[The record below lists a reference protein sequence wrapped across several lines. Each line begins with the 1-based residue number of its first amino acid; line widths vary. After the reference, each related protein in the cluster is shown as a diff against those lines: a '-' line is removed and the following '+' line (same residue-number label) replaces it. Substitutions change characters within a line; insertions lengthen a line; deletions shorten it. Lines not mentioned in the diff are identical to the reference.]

1 MVKLL
6 YLYNFIVTALFAA
19 AGLVSAKAFN
29 QTIFA
34 LLFIPVALYFFRLLF
49 RRGLKNIVSSATDII
64 PTTYI
69 PSNLTDVSANGE
81 LVQGEELS
89 NLEVR
94 DLNRRLFL
102 KLIGT
107 AGITTFLF
115 AIFTKSSHA
124 AFFGSMPGP
133 GTISLK
139 DTAGNKIDPAEKQP
153 TDGYEISELDDAQV
167 PAYYGF
173 VNKDGA
179 WYIAKEGSGG
189 DYRYTRGSNNF
200 ATGWSNRVSATY
212 DYFNNVF

>member
-1 MVKLL
+1 MLLKLL
-6 YLYNFIVTALFAA
+6 YLYNFIITTLFAVTS
-19 AGLVSAKAFN
+19 LFSAKAFN

-34 LLFIPVALYFFRLLF
+34 LLFIPMAAYFFRLLF
-49 RRGLKNIVSSATDII
+49 RRGLRPTLQSTVSLL

-69 PSNLTDVSANGE
+69 PPESATLPTVE
-81 LVQGEELS
+81 GEELT
-89 NLEVR
+89 NLEVK
-94 DLNRRLFL
+94 DINRRLFL

-133 GTISLK
+133 GTLSLK
-139 DTAGNKIDPAEKQP
+139 DTQGNKIDPAEKQP
-153 TDGYEISELDDAQV
+153 TDGYEISEVDDSAT

-173 VNKDGA
+173 VNKDGG
-179 WYIAKEGSGG
+179 WYIAKEGTGG
-189 DYRYTRGSNNF
+189 DYRYYRDSGNF
-200 ATGWSNRVSATY
+200 ATGWSTRVSLVY